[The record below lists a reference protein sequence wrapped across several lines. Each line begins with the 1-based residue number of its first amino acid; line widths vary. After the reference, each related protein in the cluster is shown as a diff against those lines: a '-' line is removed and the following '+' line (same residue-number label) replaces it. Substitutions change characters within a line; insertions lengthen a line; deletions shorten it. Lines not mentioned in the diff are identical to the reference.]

1 MGSTL
6 VDNKQLNYKTAFY
19 IILKL
24 LIKHFYDN
32 LVPIIISV
40 FGNHFMRNSAL
51 SMLIVY
57 MFPSVF

>member
-19 IILKL
+19 IILRP

-32 LVPIIISV
+32 LVSVIISV
-40 FGNHFMRNSAL
+40 FGNHFMRNLA
-51 SMLIVY
+51 
-57 MFPSVF
+57 